1 MIWLGLALGL
11 ALGGAL
17 APGRAD
23 AKLYY
28 SQREGLELAFPDADR
43 VERRS
48 FLLDDAQHAEIEKL
62 AHARVESRIVAVHVG
77 WQGERLLGYA
87 MIDVHN
93 VRTVPEA
100 LMIVLT
106 PEGTVRSVRVL
117 AFHEP
122 TEYQPSDRWLARFH
136 GAQLDPELQLGRGV
150 HGISGAT
157 LSARA
162 STRSVRRALAT
173 YRVLIAPAQ
182 DEPDASGTD

>member
-1 MIWLGLALGL
+1 M
-11 ALGGAL
+11 GGAL
-17 APGRAD
+17 APVRAD
-23 AKLYY
+23 AKVYY

-48 FLLDDAQHAEIEKL
+48 FLLDDAEHAEIEQL
-62 AHARVESRIVAVHVG
+62 ARARMESRIVAVHVG

-87 MIDVHN
+87 VIDVHN

-106 PEGTVRSVRVL
+106 PEGTVRSVHIL

-122 TEYQPSDRWLARFH
+122 TEYQPPERWLARFR
-136 GAQLDPELQLGRGV
+136 GAELDPELQLGRGV

-157 LSARA
+157 LSVRA
-162 STRSVRRALAT
+162 TTASVRRALAT
-173 YRVLIAPAQ
+173 YRVLIAPGK
-182 DEPDASGTD
+182 DEPDARGND